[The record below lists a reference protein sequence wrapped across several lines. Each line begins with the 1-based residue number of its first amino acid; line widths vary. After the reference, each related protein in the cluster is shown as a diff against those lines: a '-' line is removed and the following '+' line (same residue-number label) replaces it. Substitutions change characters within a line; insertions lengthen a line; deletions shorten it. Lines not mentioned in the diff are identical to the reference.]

1 MKRIRFLFAALF
13 VILLLVS
20 ITACGGGGTGSIGT
34 GTLSLSLIDT
44 ATTEYKAVYVTI
56 KEIQV
61 HRDNGGSWQVVATP
75 NKTYNLLELVNGVRE
90 HLGISELQTG
100 FYTQMRLIIGD
111 TADGGINILSESH
124 PFANY
129 FIDALD
135 QYEELKIPSGPQT
148 GIKIHGFFINENETT
163 ELILDF
169 DASKSIVQ
177 AGSSGK
183 WLLKPTIKV
192 LDTENYSIISG
203 AVDTVGGVL
212 VSAQIYDSTASDV
225 KDEVLVQT
233 ATVTEVNGQYKIFVE
248 PGTYNMVV
256 YKEGNSPV
264 CKRITADPDT
274 INTLDF
280 TISSASTGN
289 IVGDVLIAGAGDE
302 QHVTIS
308 FRQTV
313 SCVGIITSQQIE
325 VTSLNVAN
333 GGAYSVSLPV
343 GNYNVVASTY
353 GRSTQEHI
361 ENVIASTD
369 TTRDLTF

>member
-1 MKRIRFLFAALF
+1 MKSIRLLFTAISA
-13 VILLLVS
+13 ILLLAS
-20 ITACGGGGTGSIGT
+20 LTACGGGGSGSNST
-34 GTLSLSLIDT
+34 GTLSLSLIDAT
-44 ATTEYKAVYVTI
+44 TTEYKAVYVTI

-61 HRDNGGSWQVVATP
+61 HRDDGSKWQVVATP

-111 TADGGINILSESH
+111 TADAGINILSESH

-129 FIDALD
+129 FVDSLD
-135 QYEELKIPSGPQT
+135 QYQELKIPSGPQT
-148 GIKIHGFFINENETT
+148 GIKIHGFVINENETT

-169 DASKSIVQ
+169 VASKSIVQ

-203 AVDTVGGVL
+203 SVDTVEGVL
-212 VSAQIYDSTASDV
+212 VSAQIYDSAASDV
-225 KDEVLVQT
+225 KDEVLAQT
-233 ATVTEVNGQYKIFVE
+233 ATITEINGSYKIFVE
-248 PGTYNMVV
+248 PGTYNIVA

-274 INTLDF
+274 INPLDF

-289 IVGDVLIAGAGDE
+289 IVGSVLISGASDE
-302 QHVTIS
+302 QHVTLS

-313 SCVGIITSQQIE
+313 SCDGIIADQQIE
-325 VTSLNVAN
+325 VASLNVAN
-333 GGAYSVSLPV
+333 DNPYSVTLPE
-343 GNYNVVASTY
+343 GDYSVVASTY
-353 GRSTQEHI
+353 GFGTQEHI
-361 ENVIASTD
+361 EDVIASTD
-369 TTRDLTF
+369 TILNLTF